1 MEGVKRVW
9 QVENYQLPTP
19 QPPNGDLVQ
28 PNLALAHQMT
38 GVDYVQE
45 TFKYTGKEIKV
56 AVIDTGIDYTHPALG
71 VCSAVGK
78 GEGCIIVAG
87 YDFIG
92 DNYNVTSK
100 PVEDADPIDNC
111 HGHGTHVALNLK
123 PDISGPG
130 GNVLS
135 TYPQKL
141 GSYKTLSGTSMSAPY
156 IAGAHA
162 LLLNILMNTA
172 IPGHFPNTKAAP
184 GAKQGG
190 GLVNVKNA
198 ITTTTLFTPDR
209 IELRDSTHFTGQSV
223 NVTLRNL
230 GDTET
235 IYFLSHEPAETAVSY
250 RGRNTFPFPTPL
262 LEDNDAMVKFSSIQT
277 VPITIE
283 FQEPSTGQASDFP
296 FYSGYNVA
304 TPQDKDAIPARIPYA
319 GMKGDIAMVP
329 MLDTG
334 SSYPTF
340 VIFNRKTNQTDLI
353 EPGHKINWGIEQ
365 PISTLAWE
373 AIHLISSFLLEKN
386 TVVDLPIVSLVR
398 CYQLRTSTGVFA
410 GFLNTLNGRPI
421 YKVGRTRNFDEDGK
435 RAYWST
441 GCRDGK
447 VFLNR
452 TTTTPTTPPAGDY
465 NVMVVAQHKLAGNKY
480 PEDFEIHEVATIE
493 SRLPWALRT
502 T

>member
-1 MEGVKRVW
+1 MDQTRFSQQFSGLVRSSYGHRDVI
-9 QVENYQLPTP
+9 
-19 QPPNGDLVQ
+19 QPP
-28 PNLALAHQMT
+28 P
-38 GVDYVQE
+38 
-45 TFKYTGKEIKV
+45 
-56 AVIDTGIDYTHPALG
+56 
-71 VCSAVGK
+71 
-78 GEGCIIVAG
+78 
-87 YDFIG
+87 
-92 DNYNVTSK
+92 
-100 PVEDADPIDNC
+100 
-111 HGHGTHVALNLK
+111 
-123 PDISGPG
+123 
-130 GNVLS
+130 
-135 TYPQKL
+135 
-141 GSYKTLSGTSMSAPY
+141 
-156 IAGAHA
+156 
-162 LLLNILMNTA
+162 LLLSHVNTA
-172 IPGHFPNTKAAP
+172 IPGHFPNHSKAAP
-184 GAKQGG
+184 VAKQGG
-190 GLVNVKNA
+190 GLINVKNA
-198 ITTTTLFTPDR
+198 ISTATLFTPDR
-209 IELRDSTHFTGQSV
+209 IELRDSTHFTGQNV

-235 IYFLSHEPAETAVSY
+235 IYFLSHESAESAVSY
-250 RGRNTFPFPTPL
+250 R
-262 LEDNDAMVKFSSIQT
+262 DNDAMVKFSSIQVTVPAGQT

-283 FQEPSTGQASDFP
+283 FQEPSTGQASDSP
-296 FYSGYNVA
+296 FYSGYIVA
-304 TPQDKDAIPARIPYA
+304 TPQGKDAIPVRIPYA
-319 GMKGDIAMVP
+319 GMKGDLAMVP
-329 MLDTG
+329 ILDTG

-340 VIFNRKTNQTDLI
+340 VIFNRQTNQIDLV

-373 AIHLISSFLLEKN
+373 AIHLISSLLLEKN